1 MIESS
6 VVEAVIIGAILVLS
20 GFLVFWF
27 SLKAGAIL
35 KKYKDDY
42 QAIGSIDID
51 NSVGFNL
58 IYRIIYT
65 PIFILILSLIFG
77 LSEATGVN
85 EWLWVIAVIV
95 ALLQMAVLLILSFR
109 VLLVNLKL
117 YIVTFIISIL
127 ASIYLCIEVIPNGI
141 QAYIPDKKDIGLEIM
156 LAFLAFTYGIIKNIS
171 ETNNSYQNRLERYV
185 LFRKKKIL
193 KKYRELFDGYNGD
206 EVNIALSI
214 IYEDYNR
221 PYIIRSIEKVVGA
234 ETTDI
239 TQTKGARSD
248 KEGIKKLLIR
258 IKQTL
263 KKGIMSDEAVAV
275 IANEHNPGSNK
286 YSQEVLKIYGV
297 LKRDQ

>member
-6 VVEAVIIGAILVLS
+6 IVETVIIGAILVLS

-65 PIFILILSLIFG
+65 PIFILILSFIFG
-77 LSEATGVN
+77 LSEATGIN
-85 EWLWVIAVIV
+85 EWLWAIAVIV
-95 ALLQMAVLLILSFR
+95 ALFQMAVLLILSFR

-117 YIVTFIISIL
+117 YITTFVLSIL

-141 QAYIPDKKDIGLEIM
+141 QAFIPDKKDIGLEIM
-156 LAFLAFTYGIIKNIS
+156 LAFLAFVYGIIKNIS
-171 ETNNSYQNRLERYV
+171 ETNDSYQNRLERYV

-193 KKYRELFDGYNGD
+193 KKYQGLFDGYSED
-206 EVNIALSI
+206 EINIALSII

-221 PYIIRSIEKVVGA
+221 PYVIRSIEKVVGA

-239 TQTKGARSD
+239 TQTKGVRSD
-248 KEGIKKLLIR
+248 KEGIKKLLKR
-258 IKQTL
+258 IKQKL
-263 KKGIMSDEAVAV
+263 KKGIMPDKAVTV

-297 LKRDQ
+297 LRSK